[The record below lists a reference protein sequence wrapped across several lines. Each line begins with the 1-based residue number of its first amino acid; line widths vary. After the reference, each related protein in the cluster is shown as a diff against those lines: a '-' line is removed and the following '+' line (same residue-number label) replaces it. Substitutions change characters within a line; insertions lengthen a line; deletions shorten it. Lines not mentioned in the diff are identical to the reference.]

1 MAIPTNKI
9 REIQRLIAILRTK
22 RISKSE
28 AVYILDE
35 LEYAFR
41 SIVEQREV
49 KPTTSTFQELADQLN
64 GLVES
69 LVSLSKQSENESV
82 VTNIATQAIVL
93 LGKNKM
99 SLVDTTRDKQLL
111 EQLEKSD
118 RTKRLLARFAR
129 R

>member
-93 LGKNKM
+93 LRKNKM

>member
-69 LVSLSKQSENESV
+69 LVSLSKQPENESV

-111 EQLEKSD
+111 EQLEKND

>member
-69 LVSLSKQSENESV
+69 LVSLSKQPENESV

>member
-1 MAIPTNKI
+1 
-9 REIQRLIAILRTK
+9 
-22 RISKSE
+22 
-28 AVYILDE
+28 

-69 LVSLSKQSENESV
+69 LVSLSKQPENESV

>member
-99 SLVDTTRDKQLL
+99 SLVDTTHDKQLL

>member
-9 REIQRLIAILRTK
+9 REIQRLIAVLRTK

-41 SIVEQREV
+41 SIAEQREV

-69 LVSLSKQSENESV
+69 LVSLSKQPENESV

>member
-93 LGKNKM
+93 LRKNKM
-99 SLVDTTRDKQLL
+99 SLVDTTHDKQLL

>member
-93 LGKNKM
+93 LRKNKM
-99 SLVDTTRDKQLL
+99 SLVDTTYDKQLL

>member
-69 LVSLSKQSENESV
+69 LVSLSKQPENESV

-93 LGKNKM
+93 LRKNKM